1 MKTLQMLLGCSE
13 RRTGAIIEAT
23 VLDVCFNRA
32 AVKTTKVLRLSE
44 FTRWASCGGAELMI
58 LVANHLLPDPR
69 LGEVTQ
75 EQLVQSIWLAKNRS
89 SAPLIV
95 MGAPSP
101 HEHRFVEAGA
111 DATVSSM
118 LNLDKLRAELNRVLD
133 LPAPEEELE
142 PEPRWSLTS
151 LFGRGK

>member
-13 RRTGAIIEAT
+13 RRTAAIIEAT

-44 FTRWASCGGAELMI
+44 FTRWASCGGAELII

-69 LGEVTQ
+69 LGEVTE

-89 SAPLIV
+89 SAPLVI
-95 MGAPSP
+95 MGAPS
-101 HEHRFVEAGA
+101 HYQHRFTEAGA
-111 DATVSSM
+111 DATVTSM
-118 LNLDKLRAELNRVLD
+118 LNVDELRAELDRVLD
-133 LPAPEEELE
+133 LPAPEEEFE
-142 PEPRWSLTS
+142 PQPRWSLTS
-151 LFGRGK
+151 LFGLGK